1 MVSLADCILNRM
13 TNRERL
19 DCMAG
24 WLHLIRCV
32 NIILFFLWIHFL
44 GTFEKFDWYLIMV
57 VLRPK
62 NRKRD
67 LAYFLLCDCDCI
79 GSPTLDTTRSE
90 SYLWLRWV
98 WKNKKMFG

>member
-1 MVSLADCILNRM
+1 LADCILNRM

-67 LAYFLLCDCDCI
+67 LALFF
-79 GSPTLDTTRSE
+79 TV
-90 SYLWLRWV
+90 WLRLHR
-98 WKNKKMFG
+98 KPHFGHYSIGVLPMTPMSMKE